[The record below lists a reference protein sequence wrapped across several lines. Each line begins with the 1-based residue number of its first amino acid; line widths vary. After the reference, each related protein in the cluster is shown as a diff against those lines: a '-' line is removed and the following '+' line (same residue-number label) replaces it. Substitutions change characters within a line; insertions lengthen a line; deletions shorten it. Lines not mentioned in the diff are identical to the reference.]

1 MRNLF
6 VYAKHLFFCL
16 STVFCFFFLSCKQ
29 EEKVNKKEF
38 YEGPLSELY
47 GINMTYSDSARTVV
61 RMSTEVQLTMPN
73 EDKIYPKEV
82 RVFFFDREGNNTT
95 ILRGDSARFI
105 RARNLYHVM
114 GRVNINNQV
123 KHETLDTDE
132 LFWNPDTKKVY
143 TDVAVHVK
151 TPEQILHGVG
161 MDSNQDFTEYT
172 LRKVNG
178 VVSVKTLP

>member
-6 VYAKHLFFCL
+6 VCL
-16 STVFCFFFLSCKQ
+16 SIAFCFFFLSCKQ

-47 GINMTYSDSARTVV
+47 GINMTYSDSAGTVV

-105 RARNLYHVM
+105 VHGKRGVLSTNGLEEQY
-114 GRVNINNQV
+114 
-123 KHETLDTDE
+123 
-132 LFWNPDTKKVY
+132 TKIV
-143 TDVAVHVK
+143 
-151 TPEQILHGVG
+151 LGFSLG
-161 MDSNQDFTEYT
+161 DFNWF
-172 LRKVNG
+172 RKP
-178 VVSVKTLP
+178 KID